1 MPTPISSFEIVES
14 IRFFASLVGTE
25 GLSQSNNQVA
35 NEYISDLL
43 RSLEPS
49 VRETTAKAA
58 GLLTLS

>member
-1 MPTPISSFEIVES
+1 MGTPINSFEVIES

-25 GLSQSNNQVA
+25 GLAQVNNQIA
-35 NEYISDLL
+35 NDYIQDLL
-43 RSLEPS
+43 KSLGTS